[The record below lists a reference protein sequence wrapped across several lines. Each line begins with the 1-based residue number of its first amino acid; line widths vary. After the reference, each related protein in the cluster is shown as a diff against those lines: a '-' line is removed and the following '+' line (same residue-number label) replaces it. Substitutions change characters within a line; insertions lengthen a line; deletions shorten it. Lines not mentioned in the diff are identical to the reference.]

1 MKLITFTVPCYNS
14 AQYLNKC
21 IDSLLVGGDDVEI
34 VIVNDGSTD
43 GTLAIADEY
52 AKKYPDIVR
61 VVDKENGGHGSGVN
75 AGIKAATGVYFKVV
89 DSDDW
94 LDADALKELL
104 AVLKR
109 NTENGVEPDLYVT
122 NFIYDHVEDGTFY
135 VSRFNEHLPVNVLCG
150 WESAKKFRMSKML
163 LMHALM
169 YKLSVLKEAGLVLP
183 EHTFYVDNI
192 FAYQPLPYVK
202 TLFYVDADLYHY
214 FIGRADQSVN
224 IDVFVERY
232 EQQLRVTHDMI
243 EYYDLDT
250 LKKLPDGLYDYMIH
264 SLFVMVVNSSFFCGA
279 KVSKERKAALK
290 AMWDHIKA
298 FDKNLYKKL
307 RYRSYLPWVYLL
319 PWRPRAVFMRKAY
332 KTLCKKIKLG

>member
-21 IDSLLVGGDDVEI
+21 IESLLVGGDDVEI
-34 VIVNDGSTD
+34 IIVNDGSTD
-43 GTLAIADEY
+43 GTLGIANDY
-52 AKKYPDIVR
+52 ANSYPDIVR

-75 AGIKAATGVYFKVV
+75 AGIKAATGLYFKVV

-94 LDADALKELL
+94 LDGAALKTLIDT
-104 AVLKR
+104 LKS
-109 NTENGVEPDLYVT
+109 NLEKDVAPDLYVT

-135 VSRFNEHLPVNVLCG
+135 VSRYDKQLPVNALSEWG
-150 WESAKKFRMSKML
+150 DAKKFRMSKMM

-169 YKLSVLKEAGLVLP
+169 YKLSVLRESGLVLP

-192 FAYQPLPYVK
+192 YAYQPLPFVK
-202 TLFYVDADLYHY
+202 TIFYLDVDLYHY

-224 IDVFVERY
+224 VDVFVERY

-243 EYYDLDT
+243 EYYDLDA
-250 LKKLPDGLYDYMIH
+250 LKKLPDGLYDYMLH
-264 SLFVMVVNSSFFCGA
+264 NLFVMVVNSSFFVGA

-290 AMWDHIKA
+290 AMWDHIKS
-298 FDKNLYKKL
+298 FDKKLYKKL
-307 RYRSYLPWVYLL
+307 RYRAYLPWVYLL
-319 PWRPRAVFMRKAY
+319 PWRLRAVFMRRAY
-332 KTLCKKIKLG
+332 KILCKKIKLG